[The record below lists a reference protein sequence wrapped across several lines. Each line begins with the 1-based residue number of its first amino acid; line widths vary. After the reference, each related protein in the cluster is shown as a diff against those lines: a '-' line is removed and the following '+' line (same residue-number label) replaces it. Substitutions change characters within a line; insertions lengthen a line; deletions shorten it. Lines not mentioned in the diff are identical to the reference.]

1 MKVKPGRDPGEVEIE
16 LGINEE
22 ALPGLDASKR
32 AIFKLKRI
40 LIPVD
45 LTEGCEKALQYGIAF
60 ARQFDA
66 ELNLLSVVERY
77 AQVPELA
84 PMAFEPIED
93 IRKKLEE
100 VAAPVKAVV
109 PTAIIVRTGEPS
121 WEIISAASE
130 LNIDLIILSTH
141 GRTGLSRLLIGSTA
155 EKVVR
160 RAGCPVL
167 IVRNQEHE
175 FVAEPYTGR

>member
-22 ALPGLDASKR
+22 ALPGMDASKR

-40 LIPVD
+40 LVPVD

-60 ARQFDA
+60 AQQFDA
-66 ELNLLSVVERY
+66 ELTLLAVGERY

-100 VAAPVKAVV
+100 VAASVKPVV
-109 PTAIIVRTGEPS
+109 PTVTVVRT
-121 WEIISAASE
+121 
-130 LNIDLIILSTH
+130 
-141 GRTGLSRLLIGSTA
+141 
-155 EKVVR
+155 
-160 RAGCPVL
+160 
-167 IVRNQEHE
+167 
-175 FVAEPYTGR
+175 

>member
-1 MKVKPGRDPGEVEIE
+1 GRDPGEVEIE

-22 ALPGLDASKR
+22 ALPGLDTPKT

-45 LTEGCEKALQYGIAF
+45 LTESCEKALRYGIAF

-66 ELNLLSVVERY
+66 ELTLLSVVERY

-84 PMAFEPIED
+84 PIAFQPIEE

-100 VAAPVKAVV
+100 VAAPVKRAV
-109 PTAIIVRTGEPS
+109 PTATIVRTG
-121 WEIISAASE
+121 
-130 LNIDLIILSTH
+130 
-141 GRTGLSRLLIGSTA
+141 
-155 EKVVR
+155 
-160 RAGCPVL
+160 
-167 IVRNQEHE
+167 
-175 FVAEPYTGR
+175 